1 MFLIWRSTTFASMQ
15 SENNANTWLYNW
27 EYAPSKDEVLDYA
40 GEDAEVSPW
49 GRALHCIDL
58 CFEPGTKK
66 GYTSMTGDPAKM
78 SDDMIAK
85 AREMV
90 YHFALSGNPN
100 NDLVSGWLPYDTE
113 TRNSMLIG
121 AGGSWKNVT
130 EYRSEAME
138 YMSELTPFGVK

>member
-1 MFLIWRSTTFASMQ
+1 
-15 SENNANTWLYNW
+15 
-27 EYAPSKDEVLDYA
+27 
-40 GEDAEVSPW
+40 
-49 GRALHCIDL
+49 
-58 CFEPGTKK
+58 
-66 GYTSMTGDPAKM
+66 M

-100 NDLVSGWLPYDTE
+100 NELVSGWLPYDTE
-113 TRNSMLIG
+113 TRSSMLIG
-121 AGGSWKNVT
+121 ADGSWKNVT

>member
-1 MFLIWRSTTFASMQ
+1 
-15 SENNANTWLYNW
+15 
-27 EYAPSKDEVLDYA
+27 
-40 GEDAEVSPW
+40 
-49 GRALHCIDL
+49 
-58 CFEPGTKK
+58 
-66 GYTSMTGDPAKM
+66 M
-78 SDDMIAK
+78 SADMIAK

-100 NDLVSGWLPYDTE
+100 NELVSGWLPYDTE

-121 AGGSWKNVT
+121 ADGSWKNVT